1 LEQLELGPPK
11 PEACWSGRNKE
22 LYVAFILTVSA
33 QHDEDSE
40 PGSFDLELSALAIEL
55 SRYSDLLFTSRQ

>member
-1 LEQLELGPPK
+1 M
-11 PEACWSGRNKE
+11 
-22 LYVAFILTVSA
+22 AFILTVSA
-33 QHDEDSE
+33 QHDEDLE